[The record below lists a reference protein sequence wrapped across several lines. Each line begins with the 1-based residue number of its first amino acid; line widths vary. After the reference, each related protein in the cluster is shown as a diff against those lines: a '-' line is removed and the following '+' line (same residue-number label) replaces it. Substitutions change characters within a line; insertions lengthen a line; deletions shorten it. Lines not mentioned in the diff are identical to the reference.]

1 VTVVEI
7 IAISSSVC
15 GSLGVS
21 FPHLRC
27 RVSPEKYGTIPNE
40 PKAPP
45 LGAPVTT
52 EWKATRACGI
62 LADMSWRRMAS
73 RREAV
78 NQDGLGLSATTATYL
93 HQHAG
98 RTFDNVDDLEAALR
112 GERYIAD
119 RGLATTLY
127 LTLRLR
133 KPLLLEGEAG
143 VGKTEIAKV
152 LAAILDTPLIRLQCY
167 EGLDA
172 SSAIYEWDYPRQ
184 MLYLQTIEAT
194 GGTDRETARRD
205 LFSEEFLLKRPLL
218 QAIDA
223 AHEKSPVLLIDE
235 VDRADQELEAFLL
248 ELLSDFQVTVPELGT
263 IRAEHLPIVILTSNR
278 TREIHDALKRRCLYY
293 WIDFPTFQKE
303 YRILSAKVPEAPQR
317 LATQI
322 CGFTQGLREV
332 DLFKSPGM
340 AETLDWAH
348 ALLSLGTTELT
359 NDSVDDT
366 LGVILKYQEDVDR
379 VRGDVA
385 NALITRAARAT
396 AD

>member
-1 VTVVEI
+1 
-7 IAISSSVC
+7 
-15 GSLGVS
+15 
-21 FPHLRC
+21 
-27 RVSPEKYGTIPNE
+27 
-40 PKAPP
+40 
-45 LGAPVTT
+45 
-52 EWKATRACGI
+52 
-62 LADMSWRRMAS
+62 
-73 RREAV
+73 
-78 NQDGLGLSATTATYL
+78 L
-93 HQHAG
+93 HAHAG
-98 RTFDNVDDLEAALR
+98 RTFDTVDELEVALR
-112 GERYIAD
+112 NERYIAD

-127 LTLRLR
+127 LMLRLR

-143 VGKTEIAKV
+143 VGKTEVAKV
-152 LAAILDTPLIRLQCY
+152 LATILNTPLIRLQCY

-172 SSAIYEWDYPRQ
+172 NSAIYEWDYPRQ

-194 GGTDRETARRD
+194 GEIGQEKARHD

-223 AHEKSPVLLIDE
+223 AHDKSPVLLIDE

-263 IRAEHLPIVILTSNR
+263 IRAEHVPIVVLTSNR

-293 WIDFPTFQKE
+293 WIDFPTFDKE
-303 YRILSAKVPEAPQR
+303 FRILAAKVPEAPER

-322 CGFTQGLREV
+322 VAFTQGLREV

-348 ALLSLGTTELT
+348 ALLALGTNSLS
-359 NDSVDDT
+359 NGSVDDT

-379 VRGDVA
+379 VRGIVA
-385 NALITRAARAT
+385 ESLVERAERALPV
-396 AD
+396 

>member
-1 VTVVEI
+1 MTVST
-7 IAISSSVC
+7 AARPHQHT
-15 GSLGVS
+15 GVS
-21 FPHLRC
+21 FDSVDQLAAR
-27 RVSPEKYGTIPNE
+27 
-40 PKAPP
+40 
-45 LGAPVTT
+45 
-52 EWKATRACGI
+52 
-62 LADMSWRRMAS
+62 LAD
-73 RREAV
+73 
-78 NQDGLGLSATTATYL
+78 
-93 HQHAG
+93 
-98 RTFDNVDDLEAALR
+98 
-112 GERYIAD
+112 ERYITD
-119 RGLATTLY
+119 RSLATTLY
-127 LTLRLR
+127 LTLQMR

-152 LAAILDTPLIRLQCY
+152 LAEILETDLIRLQCY

-172 SSAIYEWDYPRQ
+172 ASAIYEWDYPRQ

-194 GGTDRETARRD
+194 GEVAREQARRD

-223 AHEKSPVLLIDE
+223 SHDRSPVLLIDE

-263 IRAEHLPIVILTSNR
+263 IRAEHVPIVILTSNR

-293 WIDFPTFQKE
+293 WIDFPTFEKE
-303 YRILSAKVPEAPQR
+303 FRILTAKVPEAPER
-317 LATQI
+317 MASQI
-322 CGFTQGLREV
+322 CTFTQGLREV

-348 ALLSLGTTELT
+348 ALLALGTKSLS
-359 NDSVDDT
+359 NQSVDDT

-385 NALITRAARAT
+385 AALVERAERAGE
-396 AD
+396 A

>member
-1 VTVVEI
+1 LTVSTAVEPHQHTGVRFG
-7 IAISSSVC
+7 SVDQLA
-15 GSLGVS
+15 S
-21 FPHLRC
+21 R
-27 RVSPEKYGTIPNE
+27 
-40 PKAPP
+40 
-45 LGAPVTT
+45 
-52 EWKATRACGI
+52 
-62 LADMSWRRMAS
+62 LAD
-73 RREAV
+73 
-78 NQDGLGLSATTATYL
+78 
-93 HQHAG
+93 
-98 RTFDNVDDLEAALR
+98 
-112 GERYIAD
+112 ERYITD

-127 LTLRLR
+127 LTLQMK

-152 LAAILDTPLIRLQCY
+152 LASILDTELIRLQCY

-194 GGTDRETARRD
+194 GDVHREQARRD

-223 AHEKSPVLLIDE
+223 SHSQSPVLLIDE
-235 VDRADQELEAFLL
+235 IDRADQELEAFLL

-263 IRAEHLPIVILTSNR
+263 IRAEHVPIVILTSNR

-293 WIDFPTFQKE
+293 WIDFPTFEKE
-303 YRILSAKVPEAPQR
+303 FRILAAKVPQAPTQ
-317 LATQI
+317 LAAQI
-322 CGFTQGLREV
+322 CTFTQGLREV

-348 ALLSLGTTELT
+348 ALLTLGSDSLSNGA
-359 NDSVDDT
+359 VDDT

-379 VRGDVA
+379 VRGGVA
-385 NALITRAARAT
+385 QALVERADRVSI
-396 AD
+396 D